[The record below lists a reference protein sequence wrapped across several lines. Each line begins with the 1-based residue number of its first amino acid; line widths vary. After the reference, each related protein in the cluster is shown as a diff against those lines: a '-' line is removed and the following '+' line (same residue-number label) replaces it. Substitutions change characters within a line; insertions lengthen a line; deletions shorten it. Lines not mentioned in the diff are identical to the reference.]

1 MSPERSSSR
10 RQDSA
15 DRDSDAEG
23 EKEYLSLVQQQR
35 RLQSE
40 QRVYK
45 RESTSEIRKQMQE
58 LSRLEEER
66 KTTLQ
71 KLAVAASHRGGQR
84 YSAGRVSSLLARNG
98 HLDEQIE
105 QELQR
110 QQMLDDQIGAMEKTL
125 ERKRAA
131 PVKQLHVQSKIHN
144 ASTRLDTTNT
154 KLGEQLTENGRLR
167 GDIDTLR
174 CERDKFLVVH
184 SKLEKEL
191 KDLKKEMKA
200 SMEAASEAH
209 QSREDAQA
217 KLSRVREQNEKEV
230 EMFHAEMRELQLA
243 SDHEGGLQR
252 FLLEKD
258 KRRVSQDE
266 LERSQ
271 RKLDEARRKRLE
283 EQREAVA
290 RYDAASQQIAA
301 LLEGDGSPGGGG
313 GGTGSPR
320 AGRVAKG
327 SLAELSDTDVRRLQ
341 ELAGMS
347 RRRSVALPAFLHASA
362 GTEAEGSRR
371 THRRMSTLALA
382 LGLDDGEGIRE
393 AIRRSL
399 EKDGGPGARS
409 GQEVDGKLFY
419 SKFMEREENNF
430 ALYNYV
436 SEQSA
441 AIQQLND
448 EIDKLTTELRDGRR
462 SDAERDSRL
471 GDEARLL
478 EERARNAGREA
489 ERLRG
494 DNRRRRRMGS
504 QLQSEISSL
513 LSHIGGSEGSAGLC
527 FGHGEDLL
535 EQVVMTTLGCV
546 EQRANEL
553 LTARAYQHYQQG
565 GDAVSERGG
574 STWQLL
580 SLPPPTQAA
589 NFDLEL
595 PSTKLAS
602 GSDSEG
608 RSSDGSSPRDKGVKK
623 SQCTRVTR
631 HYYIRSEF

>member
-71 KLAVAASHRGGQR
+71 KLAVAASHRGQR
-84 YSAGRVSSLLARNG
+84 YSAGRVASLLARNG

-110 QQMLDDQIGAMEKTL
+110 QQMLDDQIRAMEKNL

-131 PVKQLHVQSKIHN
+131 PVKQRHLQSKIHN

-184 SKLEKEL
+184 SKLDKEL

-230 EMFHAEMRELQLA
+230 EMFHAEMRELRLA

-258 KRRVSQDE
+258 KRRVSPDE

-271 RKLDEARRKRLE
+271 RKLDEARQKRSE

-301 LLEGDGSPGGGG
+301 LLEADGSPGGG

-320 AGRVAKG
+320 GGRVAKG
-327 SLAELSDTDVRRLQ
+327 SLAELSDADVRRLQ

-399 EKDGGPGARS
+399 EKDGGPGDRS
-409 GQEVDGKLFY
+409 GQEVDGELFY

-441 AIQQLND
+441 AIQQLNG
-448 EIDKLTTELRDGRR
+448 EIHKLMTELHDGRR

-471 GDEARLL
+471 GEEARLL
-478 EERARNAGREA
+478 EERARDASREA
-489 ERLRG
+489 DRLSG

-504 QLQSEISSL
+504 QLQSEIGSL

-535 EQVVMTTLGCV
+535 EQVVMTTLGRV

-553 LTARAYQHYQQG
+553 LTARAYQHYQG
-565 GDAVSERGG
+565 ADAVSERGG

-580 SLPPPTQAA
+580 SLSPPTQAA

-595 PSTKLAS
+595 PSTKLVS

-608 RSSDGSSPRDKGVKK
+608 RCSDDEQLLTDTELREKALQSVLRQETK
-623 SQCTRVTR
+623 
-631 HYYIRSEF
+631 E

>member
-71 KLAVAASHRGGQR
+71 KLAVAASHRGQR
-84 YSAGRVSSLLARNG
+84 YSAGRVASLLARNG

-110 QQMLDDQIGAMEKTL
+110 QQMLDDQIRAMEKNL

-131 PVKQLHVQSKIHN
+131 PVKQRHLQSKIHN

-184 SKLEKEL
+184 SKLDKEL

-230 EMFHAEMRELQLA
+230 EMFHAEMRELRLA

-258 KRRVSQDE
+258 KRRVSPDE

-271 RKLDEARRKRLE
+271 RKLDEARQKRSE

-301 LLEGDGSPGGGG
+301 LLEADGSPGGG

-320 AGRVAKG
+320 GGRVAKG
-327 SLAELSDTDVRRLQ
+327 SLAELSDADVRRLQ

-399 EKDGGPGARS
+399 EKDGGPGDRS
-409 GQEVDGKLFY
+409 GQEVDGELFY

-441 AIQQLND
+441 AIQQLNG
-448 EIDKLTTELRDGRR
+448 EIHKLMTELHDGRR

-471 GDEARLL
+471 GEEARLL
-478 EERARNAGREA
+478 EERARDASREA
-489 ERLRG
+489 DRLSG

-504 QLQSEISSL
+504 QLQSEIGSL

-535 EQVVMTTLGCV
+535 EQVVMTTLGRV

-565 GDAVSERGG
+565 ADAVSERGG

-580 SLPPPTQAA
+580 SLSPPTQAA

-595 PSTKLAS
+595 PSTKLVS

-608 RSSDGSSPRDKGVKK
+608 RCSDDEQLLTDTELREKALQSVLRQETK
-623 SQCTRVTR
+623 
-631 HYYIRSEF
+631 E